1 MDERDLFRQEVRE
14 WLETHCPVSQRQPI
28 VREEQIWA
36 GSQATFPSEAT
47 FPSAD
52 AQAWFEAMR
61 DRGWTAPSWP
71 AEYGGGGLDPDQ
83 ARILEQE
90 MARLRCRPPLYDMGL
105 WMLGP
110 ALLAYGSPEQKATHL
125 PRIVRGEVRWAQ
137 GYSEPGA
144 GSDLASLSTR
154 ALDAG
159 DHFVVSGTKIWTT
172 RADVADWIFCLVRTD
187 ADAPKREGISFL
199 LIDMHSQGVSTRPIA
214 LISGESEFC
223 QTFFDEV
230 KVPKA
235 NLVGELNEGWAVAKE
250 LLKHE
255 RKLMATME
263 SITEKVDVGLVELAK
278 SRLAVTDQGRL
289 ANADLRARLAE
300 HLMQAD
306 ALSDL
311 NELIYRG
318 MKAGQLNPALPLTL
332 KYIGTHEQQRKD
344 ELMLEI
350 LGADGLSMMSDT
362 PELDRMVRNWA
373 YNKAHTIAGGTSEIQ
388 LNIIARRGLG
398 LPE

>member
-1 MDERDLFRQEVRE
+1 MSDADTFRIEARA
-14 WLETHCPVSQRQPI
+14 WLETHCPPSQRQPI

-36 GSQATFPSEAT
+36 GSKATFPSEEARL
-47 FPSAD
+47 
-52 AQAWFEAMR
+52 WFEAMR
-61 DRGWTAPSWP
+61 DRGWTAPTWP
-71 AEYGGGGLDPDQ
+71 TEYGGGGLDAEQ

-90 MARLRCRPPLYDMGL
+90 MAHLNCRPPLYDMGL

-110 ALLAYGSPEQKATHL
+110 ALLTYGTPEQKATHI

-144 GSDLASLSTR
+144 GSDLASLTTR
-154 ALDAG
+154 AEDRG

-187 ADAPKREGISFL
+187 QAAPKREGISFL
-199 LIDMHSQGVSTRPIA
+199 LIDMSSAGVSTRPIP

-230 KVPKA
+230 QVPKD
-235 NLVGELNEGWAVAKE
+235 NLVGTLNGGWLVAKE

-263 SITEKVDVGLVELAK
+263 AITEKVDVGLVDLAK
-278 SRLAVTDQGRL
+278 SRLPITAEGKI
-289 ANADLRARLAE
+289 ADGELRARIAE

-306 ALSDL
+306 ALADL
-311 NELIYRG
+311 NEMIYRG
-318 MKAGQLNPALPLTL
+318 MRASQLDPALPLTL
-332 KYIGTHEQQRKD
+332 KYIGTTEQQRKD

-350 LGADGLSMMSDT
+350 LGADGLDMESRES
-362 PELDRMVRNWA
+362 PELARMVRNWA

>member
-14 WLETHCPVSQRQPI
+14 WLETHCPISQRQPI

-36 GSQATFPSEAT
+36 GSQAT

-71 AEYGGGGLDPDQ
+71 AEYGGGGLDPDR

-110 ALLAYGSPEQKATHL
+110 ALLTYGSPEQKAIHL

-154 ALDAG
+154 AADAG

-199 LIDMHSQGVSTRPIA
+199 LIDMHSPGVSTRPIA

-230 KVPKA
+230 RVPKA

-263 SITEKVDVGLVELAK
+263 SITEKVNVGLVELAK
-278 SRLAVTDQGRL
+278 SRLAVTDQGQL

>member
-1 MDERDLFRQEVRE
+1 MNERDLFRQEVRE

-36 GSQATFPSEAT
+36 GSQAT

-350 LGADGLSMMSDT
+350 LGTDGLSMMSDT